1 MTTHNQK
8 IADKYQKKSQLEH
21 ILDIPDTYIGSIEKQ
36 EELLYIYNESKKKI
50 TKKKITY
57 IAGLQRIFEEIL
69 LNSFDQTVRKDT
81 NTTQIKVKIDKEKN
95 EITIWNNGKGIPI
108 IYKESEKVYIPEMIF
123 GMLLTSGNYNK
134 NEKRITGGKNGY
146 GAKLTNIF
154 SNEFKLETVDDERK
168 KKFK

>member
-1 MTTHNQK
+1 MTTYNQT

-36 EELLYIYNESKKKI
+36 EESLYIFNEIKNKI

-69 LNSFDQTVRKDT
+69 LNSFDQTVRKGT

-95 EITIWNNGKGIPI
+95 T
-108 IYKESEKVYIPEMIF
+108 F
-123 GMLLTSGNYNK
+123 
-134 NEKRITGGKNGY
+134 
-146 GAKLTNIF
+146 
-154 SNEFKLETVDDERK
+154 
-168 KKFK
+168 